1 MQTNKTSYHKKI
13 TLLIRILAICVQ
25 AFLFVTISSSY
36 LKTKYS
42 SYKQTLEFQKYHYFS
57 EADALNVKT
66 DNLIE
71 LFRSSSA
78 IQFCRNNSVFA
89 PPAESSQQ
97 YNRIKKTLENSLL
110 SEMYFDG
117 YYLIGRNPNQF
128 SISYLNKTFSSMGKL
143 ELEYLPLIQNYDNNA
158 FAINYQRIFV
168 FDKTDYSNIKVP
180 KSMQSDYAKMLDEL
194 DGKIVYY
201 TIKDDVLCIIIY
213 NQAFFDEIFAD
224 IKLTDSSVVLLDN
237 SNTAFYAK
245 GKSFNT
251 NSVYDNDAI
260 KNFPSHST
268 AIFTTVIKSKFH
280 YNFADIL
287 FIGIMLLLCFAFVEW
302 SFKISAKYADRIM
315 EPYNIL
321 NGFFY
326 LNNKS
331 DEIENF
337 DYLSLPHSAKPRSD
351 ISKNIFYAMI
361 FAIILPAI
369 VSSTMYLTAFNLM
382 SNRFIKDKAQVSHR
396 QLSQQIMDNFDF
408 YINAFCLD
416 FETMDDDF
424 LTRIKYKVT
433 LDSKFN
439 LANIPNESQDRI
451 INPKFVSI
459 ISEAC
464 KNAPSTKALVY
475 IPSDLFGD
483 SSIGLMTQNYTGSYD
498 VIIFKMESPSFSVA
512 NSDVGYMLVDSQNN
526 TIFQSVLIGNE
537 QKNKILN
544 KNSSEIVFTSDY
556 KNFGWKLYTFTSV
569 SKLKSSIYT
578 IISLDIFAILLL
590 LVVVLIIS
598 WRYSSKFLS
607 PLERV
612 KNAMSAGEASEYP
625 IDKISDESNEI
636 EEMLNVYNK
645 MIRHIKKITED
656 KLALMRE
663 EERANALK
671 IQAQLNALQQQINP
685 HFLYNTLEMINLNL
699 LKYGDFSTS
708 KVIGNLSKIFRY
720 SISRANETVTLSDE
734 IENTKNY
741 LSIWDIRFPG
751 RYKFIWEI
759 DKNLL
764 NHKTLK
770 LILQPIME
778 NCFFH
783 AFDNKS
789 ENCIVKINIFADDGF
804 NVIVISDNGCG
815 MAKEELEKLKNKFT
829 DKDLSLTGKG
839 IGICNTYKRLKLFWG
854 DNADLIIESE
864 LGKGSSV
871 TIKFTE
877 ELK

>member
-1 MQTNKTSYHKKI
+1 M
-13 TLLIRILAICVQ
+13 LLIRILAICVQ

-36 LKTKYS
+36 LKTKFT
-42 SYKQTLEFQKYHYFS
+42 SYRQTLEFQKYHYFS
-57 EADALNVKT
+57 EADTLNVKT

-78 IQFCRNNSVFA
+78 LSFCRDNLVFA
-89 PPAESSQQ
+89 PPAENGQR
-97 YNRIKKTLENSLL
+97 YDKIKKTIENSVL
-110 SEMYFDG
+110 SETYFEG

-128 SISYLNKTFSSMGKL
+128 SVSYLHKTFSSMGKL
-143 ELEYLPLIQNYDNNA
+143 ELEYLPLIQNFENNA
-158 FAINYQRIFV
+158 FTLNYQRIFV
-168 FDKTDYSNIKVP
+168 FDKNDYKDIKVP
-180 KSMQSDYAKMLDEL
+180 DTMKSDYAKMLDEL
-194 DGKIVYY
+194 DGKITYY

-213 NQAFFDEIFAD
+213 NSSFFDDIFAD
-224 IKLTDSSVVLLDN
+224 TGLTNSSVALLDN
-237 SNTAFYAK
+237 SNTAFYTK
-245 GKSFNT
+245 GGDFAV
-251 NSVYDNDAI
+251 NSVYE
-260 KNFPSHST
+260 KNST
-268 AIFTTVIKSKFH
+268 KNLPVHTTSMFTTIIKSRFH
-280 YNFADIL
+280 YNFADFL
-287 FIGIMLLLCFAFVEW
+287 FIGTMLLLCFAFVKW
-302 SFKISAKYADRIM
+302 SFAVSEKYANRIM
-315 EPYNIL
+315 EPYSIL

-361 FAIILPAI
+361 FAILLPAI
-369 VSSTMYLTAFNLM
+369 VSSAMYLTTFNLM

-396 QLSQQIMDNFDF
+396 QLSQQLMDNFDF

-416 FETMDDDF
+416 GETISDDF

-433 LDSKFN
+433 LDSKYN
-439 LANIPNESQDRI
+439 LVSIPNESQVGI
-451 INPKFVSI
+451 INPKFVSRV
-459 ISEAC
+459 SEAC
-464 KNAPSTKALVY
+464 RNAPGEKALVY
-475 IPSDLFGD
+475 IPTDLFGD
-483 SSIGLMTQNYTGSYD
+483 SAIGLMTRTYAGTYE
-498 VIIFKMESPSFSVA
+498 VIIFKMEAPSFSVA
-512 NSDVGYMLVDSQNN
+512 NADIGYMLVDLRGN
-526 TIFQSVLIGNE
+526 TIFQSTLIDSAKKQKLINGN
-537 QKNKILN
+537 
-544 KNSSEIVFTSDY
+544 SPEIVFTSDY

-578 IISLDIFAILLL
+578 TISLDIFAILSL
-590 LVVVLIIS
+590 LVVVLLIS

-612 KNAMSAGEASEYP
+612 KSAMSAAEASEYP
-625 IDKISDESNEI
+625 LDKISDETNEI

-656 KLALMRE
+656 KLSLMRE

-671 IQAQLNALQQQINP
+671 IQAELNALQQQINP

-720 SISRANETVTLSDE
+720 SISRANETVSLGDE

-751 RYKFIWEI
+751 RFKFIWDI
-759 DKNLL
+759 DENLL
-764 NHKTLK
+764 NRKTLK

-789 ENCIVKINIFADDGF
+789 ENCVIKIKIYAQNGF
-804 NVIVISDNGCG
+804 IVIVISDNGCG
-815 MAKEELEKLKNKFT
+815 MKNEELEKLRNKFT
-829 DKDLSLTGKG
+829 SKDLSLTGKG
-839 IGICNTYKRLKLFWG
+839 IGICNTYKRLKLLWG
-854 DNADLIIESE
+854 GNADLLIESE
-864 LGKGSSV
+864 LGTGSSV
-871 TIKFTE
+871 TIKFKDNPET
-877 ELK
+877 